1 MPRRPKLDQEPMAQ
15 TTIRLPRSLL
25 KQARL
30 RAVTDEITLQAL
42 VVDAVAA
49 ELARRDRTRAA
60 LDRPAAR
67 RSTRLG

>member
-1 MPRRPKLDQEPMAQ
+1 MPRRPAPDQEPMAQ

-30 RAVTDEITLQAL
+30 RAVTDDTTLQAL

-49 ELARRDRTRAA
+49 ELARREGRRPER
-60 LDRPAAR
+60 DRPMSS

>member
-1 MPRRPKLDQEPMAQ
+1 MPRRPALDQEPMAQ

-30 RAVTDEITLQAL
+30 RAVTDDITLQAL

-49 ELARRDRTRAA
+49 ELARRERRESAR
-60 LDRPAAR
+60 DRPAAT
-67 RSTRLG
+67 RSTRLS